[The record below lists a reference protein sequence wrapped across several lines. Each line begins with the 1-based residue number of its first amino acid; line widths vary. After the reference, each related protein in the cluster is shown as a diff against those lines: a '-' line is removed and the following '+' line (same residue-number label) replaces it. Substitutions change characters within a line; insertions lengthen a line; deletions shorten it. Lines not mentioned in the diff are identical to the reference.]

1 MAARQQALREG
12 VVRYDEASSSFQCV
26 VCRTPLSGEAS
37 VDQHLDGSKHREAGV
52 RYAIANID
60 NCPDSLRS
68 ILTPNCITA
77 VRNGVICST
86 EGHAQKCT
94 VCSVNLTGIRQ
105 IEDHLIGDDHRKKS
119 EKQRLCGVSSP
130 VVPLSVGVTVNPGQ
144 LPRQPEP
151 QVAQL
156 AHDLQS
162 LRVAEPAPYVS
173 HPLSYASPGAPTYTY
188 GAEAYAP
195 LVPGAPTYAPAA
207 AAAPYTPATAPFG
220 SPYLGAAVG
229 GRDSPF
235 TLRPSPL
242 GSDAPLIP
250 SLPNSPC
257 YASPPSTIQDLARV
271 GASLIEEAMANGLVT
286 ETDNVSEPFLCNI
299 CNKKFNSSHTL
310 SDHLKSNKHKK
321 KESDN
326 LQRQTSLPLAS
337 NVSPRLLFLN
347 ENSTTP
353 GRDSYS
359 LLSEPRGYV
368 YVFNNKFLGQ
378 GSNWQR
384 NGAEMD
390 SQNINTTFTR
400 MGYRVIIHE
409 DLTGGETEEAFNA
422 IRRNPDLNGID
433 AFIVFI
439 LSHGKDAYTFYTN
452 DQEEQSL
459 FYVRSLFSN
468 RKCPSLSGK
477 PKIFFTNYCR
487 GDALERQD
495 VDAVRDVPKD
505 MFTIHA
511 ASEGIMARRH
521 QRRGT
526 YFVFCLCDVL
536 TRATHPLELQ
546 DLYSDLYDQMG
557 REGATRPMNENHGFV
572 KKFYFSRQ

>member
-347 ENSTTP
+347 ESANGRGRAVYKVTST
-353 GRDSYS
+353 
-359 LLSEPRGYV
+359 PRGHV
-368 YVFNNKFLGQ
+368 YVFNYKFLG
-378 GSNWQR
+378 SKRQR
-384 NGAEMD
+384 NGAEKD
-390 SQNINTTFTR
+390 SQNLNETFSR
-400 MGYRVIIHE
+400 MGYEVFIFE
-409 DLTGGETEEAFNA
+409 DLTREETLTTLTS
-422 IRRNPDLNGID
+422 IRKKANLSEID
-433 AFIVFI
+433 AFVLFI
-439 LSHGKDAYTFYTN
+439 LSHGKDRDSFYTN
-452 DQEEQSL
+452 DGKNISL
-459 FYVRSLFSN
+459 LDIRMMFTN
-468 RKCPSLSGK
+468 RECPHLKGK
-477 PKIFFTNYCR
+477 PKLIFANFCR
-487 GDALERQD
+487 GKYREVEFDKVPCMEVPTDTITLYAVAENISALRN
-495 VDAVRDVPKD
+495 
-505 MFTIHA
+505 
-511 ASEGIMARRH
+511 S
-521 QRRGT
+521 RGT
-526 YFVFCLCDVL
+526 YFVFCLCEVL
-536 TRATHPLELQ
+536 KKFARELELQ
-546 DLYSDLYDQMG
+546 DLYSELYKEMRVQKSSS
-557 REGATRPMNENHGFV
+557 PMTEVHGFT
-572 KKFYFSRQ
+572 KKFYFNPS

>member
-77 VRNGVICST
+77 VKNGVICST
-86 EGHAQKCT
+86 EGHAQRCT

-151 QVAQL
+151 Q
-156 AHDLQS
+156 
-162 LRVAEPAPYVS
+162 
-173 HPLSYASPGAPTYTY
+173 
-188 GAEAYAP
+188 
-195 LVPGAPTYAPAA
+195 
-207 AAAPYTPATAPFG
+207 
-220 SPYLGAAVG
+220 
-229 GRDSPF
+229 
-235 TLRPSPL
+235 
-242 GSDAPLIP
+242 
-250 SLPNSPC
+250 
-257 YASPPSTIQDLARV
+257 TIQALARV

-390 SQNINTTFTR
+390 SQNIDTTFTR

-439 LSHGKDAYTFYTN
+439 LSHGKDAYKFYTN